1 MVATTKRRNTI
12 FALKLV
18 LGIGLLGFIISRI
31 EIRDAVA
38 QIRSASVDYL
48 LLAVLFQLVAKI
60 IWTGRWQTV
69 LKLNDI
75 QRGFWEL
82 MGIVHIGLFFNNFL
96 PSSIG
101 GDAIRGYYASNSN
114 AGLAKSYG
122 SLIIERTIGLLAL
135 ALLVVV
141 AVSYAILGGTLQSSD
156 ALLIVAGAGSLFLFL
171 VGMSFLFWDGWHRL
185 LLAIARP
192 FPRVSAI
199 CSDISNSLKM
209 FRRANWTSRTLVII
223 SSTALQIVAVYF
235 YLMCAR
241 SLGISTPT
249 VLFFVIIPVAI
260 VIAMLPIS
268 LNGLGVRETALVA
281 LLVRQGVDETQVGAF
296 AILALAI
303 STAFSLIG
311 GIVYIFWRPR
321 HTSDV

>member
-1 MVATTKRRNTI
+1 MAATTKRRNTV

-48 LLAVLFQLVAKI
+48 LLAVFFQLIAKL
-60 IWTGRWQTV
+60 IWTSRWQTV

-82 MGIVHIGLFFNNFL
+82 LGIVHIGLFFNNFL
-96 PSSIG
+96 PSSVG
-101 GDAIRGYYASNSN
+101 GDAIRGYYASNSK

-122 SLIIERTIGLLAL
+122 SLIVERTIGLLAL
-135 ALLVVV
+135 ALMVVV
-141 AVSYAILGGTLQSSD
+141 AVSYAILGGTLQSSY
-156 ALLIVAGAGSLFLFL
+156 ALLIIAGIGSVFLFVL
-171 VGMSFLFWDGWHRL
+171 GMSLLFWDGWHRL
-185 LLAIARP
+185 LLIMVSY
-192 FPRVSAI
+192 FPRVSKI
-199 CSDISNSLKM
+199 LSDISESLKV
-209 FRRANWTSRTLVII
+209 FRRANWASRMLVII
-223 SSTALQIVAVYF
+223 SSAALQVVAVYF

-241 SLGISTPT
+241 GLGISTPT
-249 VLFFVIIPVAI
+249 VMFFVIIPVAI

-268 LNGLGVRETALVA
+268 LNGLGVRETALIV
-281 LLVRQGVDETQVGAF
+281 LLVRQGADETQVGAF
-296 AILALAI
+296 ALLALAI

-311 GIVYIFWRPR
+311 GIVYIFWHPP

>member
-1 MVATTKRRNTI
+1 MAATTKRRNTV

-48 LLAVLFQLVAKI
+48 LLAVFFQLIAKL
-60 IWTGRWQTV
+60 IWTSRWQTV

-82 MGIVHIGLFFNNFL
+82 LGIVHIGLFFNNFL
-96 PSSIG
+96 PSSVG
-101 GDAIRGYYASNSN
+101 GDAIRGYYASNSK

-122 SLIIERTIGLLAL
+122 SLIVERTIGLLAL
-135 ALLVVV
+135 ALMVVV
-141 AVSYAILGGTLQSSD
+141 AVSYAILGGTLQSSY
-156 ALLIVAGAGSLFLFL
+156 ALLIIAGIGSVFLFVL
-171 VGMSFLFWDGWHRL
+171 GMSLLFWDGWHRL
-185 LLAIARP
+185 LLIMVSY
-192 FPRVSAI
+192 FPRVSKI
-199 CSDISNSLKM
+199 LSDISESLKV
-209 FRRANWTSRTLVII
+209 FRRANWASRMLVII
-223 SSTALQIVAVYF
+223 SSAALQVVAVCF

-241 SLGISTPT
+241 GLGISTPT
-249 VLFFVIIPVAI
+249 VMFFVIIPVAI

-268 LNGLGVRETALVA
+268 LNGLGVRETALIV
-281 LLVRQGVDETQVGAF
+281 LLVRQGADETQVGAF
-296 AILALAI
+296 ALLALAI

-311 GIVYIFWRPR
+311 GIVYIFWHPP